1 MEQFEVK
8 RGLVKTIGGNAGL
21 AKLGGQCFDDVK
33 SAKNGGF
40 TASFA
45 ILSHIQATY
54 SEEGKLVVDVKQ
66 MKGDDLSKYLEADG
80 GREQA
85 MESRKRWSGFLD
97 EATGYN
103 SKQRGDKA
111 KEAGK
116 KISKANSNIRLAKKM
131 MEMSK
136 TMTDDV
142 KAQALVFISEIEQK
156 LEEGN
161 GTRAMSL
168 SEKLS
173 KLIEG

>member
-21 AKLGGQCFDDVK
+21 AKLGGQYFNKVK
-33 SAKNGGF
+33 SGVNGAF
-40 TASFA
+40 SAPFS

-54 SEEGKLVVDVKQ
+54 SEDGKLVVDVKQ
-66 MKGDDLSKYLEADG
+66 MKGDELSKYLQADG
-80 GREQA
+80 GRENA

-116 KISKANSNIRLAKKM
+116 KISKANSNIRLAKKL

-142 KAQALVFISEIEQK
+142 KAQALVLISEIEQK

-173 KLIEG
+173 KLVEG

>member
-21 AKLGGQCFDDVK
+21 AKLGGQYFNKVK
-33 SAKNGGF
+33 SGVNGGF
-40 TASFA
+40 SASFS

-54 SEEGKLVVDVKQ
+54 SEDGKLVVDVKQ
-66 MKGDDLSKYLEADG
+66 MKGDELSKYLQADG
-80 GREQA
+80 GRENA

-116 KISKANSNIRLAKKM
+116 KISKANSNIRLAKKL

-142 KAQALVFISEIEQK
+142 KAQALVLISEIEQK

-173 KLIEG
+173 KLVEG

>member
-21 AKLGGQCFDDVK
+21 AKLGGQYFNKVK
-33 SAKNGGF
+33 SGVNGGF
-40 TASFA
+40 SASFS

-54 SEEGKLVVDVKQ
+54 SEDGKLVVDVKQ
-66 MKGDDLSKYLEADG
+66 MKGDALSKYLQADG
-80 GREQA
+80 GRENA

-116 KISKANSNIRLAKKM
+116 KISKANSNIRLAKKL

-142 KAQALVFISEIEQK
+142 KAQALVLISEIEQK

-173 KLIEG
+173 KLVEG

>member
-8 RGLVKTIGGNAGL
+8 RGLVKTNGGNAGL
-21 AKLGGQCFDDVK
+21 AKLGGQYFDKVK
-33 SAKNGGF
+33 SGVDGGF
-40 TASFA
+40 TASFS

-54 SEEGKLVVDVKQ
+54 SEDGKLVVDVEQ
-66 MKGDDLSKYLEADG
+66 MKGDALSKYLQADG
-80 GREQA
+80 GRENA

-116 KISKANSNIRLAKKM
+116 KISKANSNIRLAKKL

-142 KAQALVFISEIEQK
+142 KAQALVLISEIEQK

-173 KLIEG
+173 KLVEG